1 MTSQNCV
8 QEPPLACLSQ
18 VFFSESRRTGMVD
31 TEALK
36 EAQ

>member
-1 MTSQNCV
+1 MTSQKCL

-18 VFFSESRRTGMVD
+18 GFFSENRDVH